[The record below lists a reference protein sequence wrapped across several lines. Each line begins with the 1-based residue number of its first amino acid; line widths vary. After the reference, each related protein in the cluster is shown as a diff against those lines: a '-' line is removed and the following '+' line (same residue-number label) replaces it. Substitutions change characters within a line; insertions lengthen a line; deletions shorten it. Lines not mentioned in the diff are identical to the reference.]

1 MFKGFVLSES
11 LKDPT
16 ILNGFATEKVIVEN
30 HSEFEGELKIWHD
43 FKLKIKDEDIN
54 SVCGKIAKQIKEE
67 WYAHFWNENTVYVVL
82 PDKIFKMPR
91 ESGVWKSSEYLEC
104 KKYAMKHGVEER
116 FLTDFLIED

>member
-16 ILNGFATEKVIVEN
+16 ILNDFTIEKVIVE
-30 HSEFEGELKIWHD
+30 HHPGFKIWHD
-43 FKLKIKDEDIN
+43 FKLKIKDEDI
-54 SVCGKIAKQIKEE
+54 SGVCKKIAKQIKET

-91 ESGVWKSSEYLEC
+91 ESRVWKSPEYLKC
-104 KKYAMKHGVEER
+104 KKYAMEHGVEEQ